1 MYRDSSRPAPLAGD
15 GHAAAA
21 LSAPASRTAP
31 ERRKGMSIAV
41 DQEALRA
48 GLTPPQLVTLE
59 ALQIFKWELAFV
71 RRPLFQAPV
80 PVLVDRDRTRHVV
93 IAEDGTLDEN
103 PTLRLR
109 A

>member
-1 MYRDSSRPAPLAGD
+1 MYRDASRPAPEAGD
-15 GHAAAA
+15 AYH
-21 LSAPASRTAP
+21 SAPAPVARTAR
-31 ERRKGMSIAV
+31 ERRKPAPIE

>member
-1 MYRDSSRPAPLAGD
+1 MYRDSSRPASDAGD
-15 GHAAAA
+15 GCH
-21 LSAPASRTAP
+21 SAPVPAASARR
-31 ERRKGMSIAV
+31 ERRKPAASDDM
-41 DQEALRA
+41 EALCA
-48 GLTPPQLVTLE
+48 GLTPPQRVTLE

-93 IAEDGTLDEN
+93 IGEDGTLDEN

>member
-1 MYRDSSRPAPLAGD
+1 MSRTSSRPAAVAD
-15 GHAAAA
+15 GHIA
-21 LSAPASRTAP
+21 APAARSAP
-31 ERRKGMSIAV
+31 ERRNTAPMD

-48 GLTPPQLVTLE
+48 GLTPPQQVTLE

-93 IAEDGTLDEN
+93 IEEDGTLNEN